1 MRFAPAIV
9 ALACLGAPLAAADTP
24 APAPAPA
31 APAAPTELGGK
42 PQPEVNQGF
51 LEKAEAAAGV
61 IAQACEA
68 TGVTGK
74 LGAKFGVGGSSSSA
88 GNDDKAKLATGLKN
102 DLQSLHDG
110 KKVASDGAF
119 SQLVLSGKDAIST
132 KFKGVKGADT
142 LQAAFADGG
151 IGKALVDATPVDKVP
166 GYKASVDALTSLT
179 PAK

>member
-1 MRFAPAIV
+1 MVRLAPALV

-24 APAPAPA
+24 APAPA

-42 PQPEVNQGF
+42 EQPAVNQSF
-51 LEKAEAAAGV
+51 LEKATAAAG
-61 IAQACEA
+61 ILSQACEA

-74 LGAKFGVGGSSSSA
+74 LTAKFGGGSSS

-142 LQAAFADGG
+142 MQAAFADDG

-166 GYKASVDALTSLT
+166 GYQKSVDALSSLT
-179 PAK
+179 K

>member
-1 MRFAPAIV
+1 MRIAPALV
-9 ALACLGAPLAAADTP
+9 VTATLACLGAPLAAADVP

-31 APAAPTELGGK
+31 APAAPTEIGGK
-42 PQPEVNQGF
+42 PQPAVNQSF

-61 IAQACEA
+61 LAQACEA
-68 TGVTGK
+68 TGVTSK
-74 LGAKFGVGGSSSSA
+74 LTARFGGGGSSS

-151 IGKALVDATPVDKVP
+151 IGKALVDAAPVDKVP
-166 GYKASVDALTSLT
+166 GYQKSVDALSSLT
-179 PAK
+179 K